1 MMNFNFQELQ
11 RKRSA
16 SKKSSRRR
24 RELLQAKEFEEKQQT
39 EQEKTKVSL
48 PISPVKYLDMCNI
61 IHYTKLIVVDT
72 GYILLKS
79 NLYTRHLIYLYTH
92 NRYLINLH

>member
-1 MMNFNFQELQ
+1 MTFFLNFTKNINMTNFNFQELQ

-48 PISPVKYLDMCNI
+48 SFIFCKI
-61 IHYTKLIVVDT
+61 F
-72 GYILLKS
+72 GYV
-79 NLYTRHLIYLYTH
+79 
-92 NRYLINLH
+92 

>member
-1 MMNFNFQELQ
+1 MKWEKFSLYIMTFFLNFTKNINMMNFNFQELQ

-48 PISPVKYLDMCNI
+48 SFIFCKI
-61 IHYTKLIVVDT
+61 F
-72 GYILLKS
+72 GYV
-79 NLYTRHLIYLYTH
+79 
-92 NRYLINLH
+92 